1 MRLFFLKQF
10 SSQDLSGTRVQS
22 SAPVNVYS
30 GNIRVKVS
38 LVENG
43 QDITTGSRD
52 HIVEQLIPVDRWGS
66 VFNIQPI
73 PDRTFGE
80 YSKSCS
86 WPICESE
93 YSHIDILQHSDSIL
107 TLTKN

>member
-1 MRLFFLKQF
+1 MRLFFLKQS

-80 YSKSCS
+80 CSKSYS
-86 WPICESE
+86 WPMCESE

-107 TLTKN
+107 TLFKN